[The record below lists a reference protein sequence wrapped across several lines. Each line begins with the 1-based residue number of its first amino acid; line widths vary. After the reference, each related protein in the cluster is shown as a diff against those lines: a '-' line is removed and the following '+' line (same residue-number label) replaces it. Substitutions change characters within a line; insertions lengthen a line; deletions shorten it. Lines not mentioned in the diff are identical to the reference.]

1 MDEGSYI
8 SPVLLEEDYF
18 VSDWDGEVYH
28 NDQMVSTIE
37 DETVAKDEI
46 DGHNYNSHEYKYVK
60 NDFGIYMKSYE
71 KENNNEK

>member
-1 MDEGSYI
+1 
-8 SPVLLEEDYF
+8 
-18 VSDWDGEVYH
+18 
-28 NDQMVSTIE
+28 MVSTIE

-46 DGHNYNSHEYKYVK
+46 DGHNYNSDKYKYVR